1 MADFLKESAER
12 VKRGIRYMKSGGLN
26 DIMSKVRYRMNSIGA
41 AYDDWFREKHEAG
54 EDVLAEQRQKKF
66 AYEPKISI
74 LVPVYMTPEI
84 YLRDM
89 IESVLAQTYSNWEL
103 QLVDGSRANDAVE
116 DAIYVGEAERII
128 LGYKDRDKRIHYHLM
143 GKNMGIS
150 GNTNVAM
157 KESEGEYIA
166 LLDHDDVLTPDA
178 LYCMV
183 SALQEE
189 HYDVLYSDEDKMTE
203 DGRRYQDPLF
213 KPDFSIDLIRSYNY
227 INNFLLVKRT
237 VADAVDGFHSEFDG
251 AEDYDFILR
260 VIEKTKSIR
269 HVPRVLYHWRI
280 NGVSSVV
287 DEHKR
292 EYQREVGRKALA
304 AHLAREQMMATV
316 EYGTAWGSYKCNY
329 DTPGNPLVSV
339 IIPGGGNISLIRK
352 CVRPLYE
359 FARYSNFEIVLVDP
373 GDDSELSVLYHKLER
388 IRKNMR
394 VVDFIGHN
402 EISGVRNFGVS
413 YAKGD
418 YLLFLDPNVE
428 ILTPTAIGEMLGN
441 CMRPEVSIVGATLYN
456 DREVIAS
463 EGVAVGVGDSYTH
476 LYKGVRRG
484 EFGYRMHNLS
494 NGNYSAVSCACMM
507 IKREAFAR
515 LGGFSEKFTTEYS
528 DIDFCLRAGEQ
539 GMLITCAAD
548 AGWYLHKGTPRGEDR
563 EKSADELLKQRKK
576 EKDLFDVLWT
586 AVVQRGDP
594 FYNTN
599 FNRKGN
605 PFSL

>member
-1 MADFLKESAER
+1 
-12 VKRGIRYMKSGGLN
+12 
-26 DIMSKVRYRMNSIGA
+26 
-41 AYDDWFREKHEAG
+41 
-54 EDVLAEQRQKKF
+54 
-66 AYEPKISI
+66 
-74 LVPVYMTPEI
+74 
-84 YLRDM
+84 
-89 IESVLAQTYSNWEL
+89 
-103 QLVDGSRANDAVE
+103 
-116 DAIYVGEAERII
+116 
-128 LGYKDRDKRIHYHLM
+128 
-143 GKNMGIS
+143 
-150 GNTNVAM
+150 
-157 KESEGEYIA
+157 
-166 LLDHDDVLTPDA
+166 
-178 LYCMV
+178 
-183 SALQEE
+183 
-189 HYDVLYSDEDKMTE
+189 
-203 DGRRYQDPLF
+203 
-213 KPDFSIDLIRSYNY
+213 
-227 INNFLLVKRT
+227 
-237 VADAVDGFHSEFDG
+237 
-251 AEDYDFILR
+251 
-260 VIEKTKSIR
+260 
-269 HVPRVLYHWRI
+269 
-280 NGVSSVV
+280 
-287 DEHKR
+287 
-292 EYQREVGRKALA
+292 
-304 AHLAREQMMATV
+304 
-316 EYGTAWGSYKCNY
+316 
-329 DTPGNPLVSV
+329 
-339 IIPGGGNISLIRK
+339 
-352 CVRPLYE
+352 
-359 FARYSNFEIVLVDP
+359 
-373 GDDSELSVLYHKLER
+373 
-388 IRKNMR
+388 MR

-476 LYKGVRRG
+476 LYKGIRRG

-539 GMLITCAAD
+539 GMLLTCAAD